1 MYSMMRRNSSA
12 TWRLTV
18 GKHVRRAV
26 SPIINVCRC
35 NCHNPEWRKMARHPE
50 HKNCGECHAEIHRES
65 AEFYRD
71 YLEYIGCVEVS
82 K

>member
-1 MYSMMRRNSSA
+1 M
-12 TWRLTV
+12 

-35 NCHNPEWRKMARHPE
+35 NCHNPEWRKMGSKPE
-50 HKNCGECHAEIHRES
+50 HKGCGECHAALRRES
-65 AEFYRD
+65 TAIYRD
-71 YLEYIGCVEVS
+71 YLEYIGCGEVC